1 MFPAQIF
8 LIDAGDLLH
17 KGRVHFFFYSCSV
30 AREGVLCASALD
42 SYMACVVSW
51 AIDGKLLTPRASV
64 FSLWTEALG
73 SSRLWLLGTG
83 KAICCHH
90 CGPFAACPP
99 PAERLTSDQ
108 NFHCLL
114 SRLLFC
120 LGFCLFIQQEMF
132 PGLTVFLFSCP
143 QSSSE
148 PGHQHTWPF
157 SL

>member
-64 FSLWTEALG
+64 FSL
-73 SSRLWLLGTG
+73 
-83 KAICCHH
+83 
-90 CGPFAACPP
+90 
-99 PAERLTSDQ
+99 
-108 NFHCLL
+108 
-114 SRLLFC
+114 
-120 LGFCLFIQQEMF
+120 
-132 PGLTVFLFSCP
+132 
-143 QSSSE
+143 
-148 PGHQHTWPF
+148 
-157 SL
+157 